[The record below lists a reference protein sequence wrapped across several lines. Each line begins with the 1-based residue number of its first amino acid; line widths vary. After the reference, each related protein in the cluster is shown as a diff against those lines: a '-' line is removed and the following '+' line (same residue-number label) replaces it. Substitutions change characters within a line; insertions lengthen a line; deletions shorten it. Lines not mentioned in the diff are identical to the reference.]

1 METTVIESRIQK
13 KGVKPTA
20 NRITVFRTLS
30 EMQGPVSL
38 SDLEDRL
45 PTLDRSSI
53 FRTLTL
59 FLEHHL
65 LHSIEDGSGS
75 LKYEMCGNDDDC
87 SIDDMHVHFHCEVC
101 GKTYCFEDLHIPSVD
116 LPSGFIPRSV
126 NYVVKGICDSCKNK
140 Q

>member
-1 METTVIESRIQK
+1 MEIRIIEDRLLK

-20 NRITVFRTLS
+20 NRITVFRTIS
-30 EMQGPVSL
+30 ETKSPVSL

-45 PTLDRSSI
+45 PTLDKSSI

-75 LKYEMCGNDDDC
+75 LKYEMCGNDEEC

-101 GKTYCFEDLHIPSVD
+101 GKTFCFENLHIPAVE
-116 LPSGFIPRSV
+116 LPSGFTARSV
-126 NYVVKGICDSCKNK
+126 NYMVKGVCDGCKGHS
-140 Q
+140 